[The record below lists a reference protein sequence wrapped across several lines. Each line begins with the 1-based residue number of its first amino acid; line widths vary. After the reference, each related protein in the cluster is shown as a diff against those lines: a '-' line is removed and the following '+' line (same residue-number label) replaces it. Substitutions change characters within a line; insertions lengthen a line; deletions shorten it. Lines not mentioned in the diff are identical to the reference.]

1 MIGAILRAQL
11 LSMRSF
17 QLRSHRG
24 SSILTML
31 TGLIFYGFWGMIGFG
46 AEQFL
51 ADNGNRDLFPPVL
64 STGLMVVF
72 LYWQL
77 APIATASMGSSLDLR
92 KLLVYPV
99 PRDKL
104 FLVEVLL
111 RFTTCAEMLFI
122 LAGVV
127 IGLLRNPEYGGISA
141 LPRILFPVLVFV
153 AFNILLAAGSRSLLE
168 RLLLHKHLR
177 ELIVFL
183 MVMLGALP
191 QLLLRSHVGRPAL
204 ERYLPLSGIWPWAAL
219 SQLLLHE
226 RFIIPALILSGCA
239 IAACLFSRWQFQKSL
254 LLDYHAI
261 PGVRAADD
269 SGGRPSLIER
279 LYRMPGALLPD
290 PIGAMVE
297 KEIRSLSRTPRFRLV
312 FIMGFSFGLIV
323 WLPTTFRSNGARG
336 GAMTE
341 NFLTIVSIYALMLLG
356 QVSYW
361 NAFGFDRSAA
371 QVYFSLPVPFSKAL
385 AGKNIAAALFICME
399 VVLVIVVTLLF
410 RIPLKGLKIVEAIA
424 VSLTAGLYLLAM
436 GNLSS
441 VHFPRPMS
449 PERVA
454 QGGASKSLNALVFLF
469 FPIALLPIALAYW
482 ARHVFDSELIF
493 YALLGL
499 AALVGGVFYWIAM
512 ESAVGAAQR
521 NREKMLTELSRGDG
535 PLIVE

>member
-1 MIGAILRAQL
+1 MIGAILRAQF

-17 QLRSHRG
+17 RLRSHRG
-24 SSILTML
+24 SSIFTML
-31 TGLIFYGFWGMIGFG
+31 TGLFFYGFWGMIAFG
-46 AEQFL
+46 AEAFF
-51 ADNGNRDLFPPVL
+51 ANNGNRDLFPTVL
-64 STGLMVVF
+64 ATGLMAIF

-99 PRDKL
+99 PREKL
-104 FLVEVLL
+104 FLVEVML
-111 RFTTCAEMLFI
+111 RFTTCAEMLII

-127 IGLLRNPEYGGISA
+127 IGLLRNAESGGVPNLA
-141 LPRILFPVLVFV
+141 RITLPVLAFV
-153 AFNILLAAGSRSLLE
+153 AFNVLLAAGSRSLLE

-177 ELIVFL
+177 EVLVFL
-183 MVMLGALP
+183 MVMVGALP
-191 QLLLRSHVGRPAL
+191 QLLLRSHVGRPTM
-204 ERYLPLSGIWPWAAL
+204 ERYLPLSGLWPWTAL
-219 SQLLLHE
+219 SQILLKE
-226 RFIIPALILSGCA
+226 RFVIPMLILS
-239 IAACLFSRWQFQKSL
+239 ACVITAYLFSRWQFQKNL
-254 LLDYHAI
+254 LLDFHAI
-261 PGVRAADD
+261 PGVRAVDS

-323 WLPTTFRSNGARG
+323 WLPTTFRSPGARG
-336 GAMTE
+336 GVMTD
-341 NFLTIVSIYALMLLG
+341 NFLTVVSIYALILLG

-385 AGKNIAAALFICME
+385 AGKNIAAAIFICIE
-399 VVLVIVVTLLF
+399 IVLVIVVTLLF
-410 RIPLKGLKIVEAIA
+410 RIPLAGLKIVEAIA

-454 QGGASKSLNALVFLF
+454 QGGAAKSLNALVFLF
-469 FPIALLPIALAYW
+469 FPIALSPIAIAYW
-482 ARHVFDSELIF
+482 ARHVFASEPIF
-493 YALLGL
+493 YSLLGL
-499 AALVGGVFYWIAM
+499 AAIVGGIFYWIAM
-512 ESAVGAAQR
+512 ESAVGTAQR
-521 NREKMLTELSRGDG
+521 RREKLLTELSRGDG
-535 PLIVE
+535 PMILE